1 MSTTQQRIEGAAVFE
16 WADRLYELRDIDGN
30 KIGDVVEVNP
40 DYLVA
45 ESDGGFLGLG
55 ERRRYYVPMANT
67 DRDPKGHYRVSIIKD
82 DAPAMAWGQPPTG
95 ATWSSP
101 AWRTR
106 LRADYPAYDEERS
119 DATRLIR
126 WADESLTTTAKR
138 S

>member
-1 MSTTQQRIEGAAVFE
+1 MSMTQQRLERAAVFE

-30 KIGDVVEVNP
+30 KIGDAVEVNP

-45 ESDGGFLGLG
+45 VSDGGFLGLG
-55 ERRRYYVPMANT
+55 ERRRYYVPMAST
-67 DRDPKGHYRVSIIKD
+67 DRDPEGQYRVSIIKD
-82 DAPAMAWGQPPTG
+82 DAPAMAWGQPPAG

-101 AWRTR
+101 AWRAR

-126 WADESLTTTAKR
+126 WVDESLTTTTMR